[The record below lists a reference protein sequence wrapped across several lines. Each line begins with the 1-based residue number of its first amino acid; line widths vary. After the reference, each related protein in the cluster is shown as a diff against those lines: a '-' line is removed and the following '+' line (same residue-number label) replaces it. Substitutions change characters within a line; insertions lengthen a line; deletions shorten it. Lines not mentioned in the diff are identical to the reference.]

1 MAPLS
6 KKRFF
11 SKGPFSSAK
20 LVLQDGT
27 VFSGQSIGSPQSIAG
42 ETVFCTGMVGYEQS
56 LTDPSFSGQLL
67 CFTYPMI
74 GNYGVPR
81 MKRKNGLQP
90 FFESDRVQ
98 VSGVIVSETSQQPS
112 HWNSIQSFS
121 DWLKEE
127 KIPGIAGIDTRK
139 LTQHLRT
146 KGSMLGKI
154 VVNHQSVDWFDPNQT
169 NLVESVSCTKPK
181 QFGSFPT
188 KVVLV
193 DCGAKNNIV
202 RSLLKRKISV
212 LKVPWDFDFASE
224 QNGLEFDGVVVS
236 NGPGDP
242 VQCTKTIY
250 NIQNYLLQKKPFF
263 GICLGNQLLAL
274 SIDAKTFKLKFGHR
288 SQNQPCQLAG
298 EKRAFIT
305 SQNHG
310 FAVNPKTLPR
320 HWKEWFVNAN
330 DGSNEG
336 IVCDNRPFRS
346 VQFHPEA
353 TPGPVDTN
361 FLFDEFKREL
371 RK

>member
-1 MAPLS
+1 MPPS
-6 KKRFF
+6 FKKRFF
-11 SKGPFSSAK
+11 SKGTFFSPAR
-20 LVLQDGT
+20 LVLKDGT
-27 VFSGQSIGSPQSIAG
+27 VFGGQSFGAPKSIAG

-56 LTDPSFSGQLL
+56 LTDPSFAGQLL

-81 MKRKNGLQP
+81 VKKKNGLQP
-90 FFESDRVQ
+90 FFESDQIQ
-98 VSGVIVSETSQQPS
+98 VAGVIVSEFSREPS
-112 HWNSIQSFS
+112 HWNSQQAFS
-121 DWLKEE
+121 EWLKKEG
-127 KIPGIAGIDTRK
+127 IPGIAGIDTRK

-146 KGSMLGKI
+146 KGAMLGKI
-154 VVNHQSVDWFDPNQT
+154 VVGGKNPEWFDPNQF
-169 NLVESVSCTKPK
+169 NIVEKVSCEKPK
-181 QFGSFPT
+181 QFGTFFT

-193 DCGAKNNIV
+193 DCGAKNNII

-212 LKVPWDFDFASE
+212 IKVPWNFDFVDSD
-224 QNGLEFDGVVVS
+224 LELDGVLVS

-242 VQCTKTIY
+242 TYCTETIQ
-250 NIQNYLLQKKPFF
+250 NIQKYLPQRKPLF

-274 SIDAKTFKLKFGHR
+274 AIGAKTYKLKFGHR

-320 HWKEWFVNAN
+320 HWKEWFTNAN

-336 IVCDNRPFRS
+336 ILCDNRPFRS